1 MTFIRVFI
9 ISYIAA
15 RILCVCLCVVLRPTS
30 GINST
35 LSVILCVLQYN
46 TTFGFVLVIVRRRL
60 RIAANVYIIFSQSHR
75 HRLAGWSL
83 GSVVPTVMIDQME
96 MQCDSSLL
104 RCEFWLWNFLA
115 KLTVKHRLVGNG
127 ICERTFRDHW
137 RQESDVRCNYSDCLM
152 PRTINLSNIVII
164 CSFNCCEASENQTKK
179 SLSNKIDHR
188 GHLDEIST
196 TNATTI
202 TPAFPVS
209 ENK

>member
-1 MTFIRVFI
+1 MYMPPLCDWRCIAQRWKSRWSRRYEASVLNNVMTFIRVFI

-137 RQESDVRCNYSDCLM
+137 RQESDIAIILIASCL
-152 PRTINLSNIVII
+152 
-164 CSFNCCEASENQTKK
+164 AQ
-179 SLSNKIDHR
+179 
-188 GHLDEIST
+188 
-196 TNATTI
+196 
-202 TPAFPVS
+202 
-209 ENK
+209 